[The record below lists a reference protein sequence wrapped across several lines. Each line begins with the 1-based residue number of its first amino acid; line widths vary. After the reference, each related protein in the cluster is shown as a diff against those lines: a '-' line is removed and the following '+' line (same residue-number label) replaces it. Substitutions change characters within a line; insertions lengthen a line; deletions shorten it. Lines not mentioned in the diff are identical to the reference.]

1 MSGSRSVIVR
11 KDSGGPS
18 PRKRRRAERQPPV
31 ATQDFHV
38 VGVGASA
45 GGLESLERLFSRL
58 APDTGMAFVVL
69 QHLSPDFKTLMDELL
84 ARRTSMP
91 VHLADHDVEVAPNTV
106 YLLPPNKEMIIKGR
120 RLLLSD
126 KEPRQG
132 LALPIDV
139 FLRSLAQDVG
149 ERAIAVI
156 LSGSGS
162 DGSRGIQEVHRAG
175 GLVFCESSDTA
186 KFTGMPTSALKT
198 GVVDQSLSPED
209 IAAVISGIG
218 KPSLAHEPSRPV
230 PRLGVDAVLQLLH
243 DEYGIDFSHYKAT
256 TVERRIER
264 RLSLNRSL
272 NLEAYLEQL
281 RTDPRELN
289 SLYEDLLIGVT
300 RFFRDDDAFSVLA
313 ERVIGELVERSA
325 PNEQIRVWVPGCA
338 TGQEAYSMAMLL
350 FEALTSR
357 DRPVNVKILA
367 SDVHKASLTYASAGL
382 YPEEQLAGIS
392 QTRMDR
398 FFTRKPAGFQISQD
412 LRDLIVFCPHNLL
425 RDAPF
430 TRMDMISCRN
440 LLIYFQPHAQ
450 KTVLTLFHFCLKPRG
465 VLFLGSSES
474 PGGLVD
480 EFDVIDEHAKIFRK
494 RRDIALPRDLKLPL
508 ARPGAPPRLYPP
520 PTAANA
526 NAGLL
531 TLYDRL
537 LDQFMPAGFL
547 VQADGELVDT
557 FGGAETLLKPKPRR
571 PSQNI
576 LEMLSDDLRTLVSGT
591 IHRLRR
597 DVTPVRFTNVR
608 VEGLDK
614 PVAVAATPV
623 ADASG
628 TLTHAFIA
636 IHQDGVRADGVGTAA
651 APATTTYEDV
661 AQTHTT
667 ALLSELA
674 FTKENLQATIQE
686 LETTNE
692 ELQATNEELMASNEE
707 LQSTNEELHSVNE
720 ELYTV
725 NAEYQKKNAEL
736 QELNDDFEHLLDR
749 TDVGTMFL
757 DRDLCIRKFTP
768 RIADTFDILP
778 QDIGRPL
785 RTFHHRLTHDT
796 LLQDVE
802 RVSRDG
808 VTVETQTWDD
818 RGRCYFLRILRYR
831 ARRPEPQH
839 AIATA
844 VDRPLASDGV
854 VITLTE
860 ISALE
865 QARSKLAELSA
876 IVKSSDDAIIGHSL
890 DGTVTSWNAGAT
902 RLFGH
907 DEVEAVGQHVSALYP
922 VALRA
927 NLERFIK
934 KIKEGAPVDRLDTI
948 ETMASGRTEV
958 SVTFSPIRDGAGK
971 AVGVSAIARD
981 ITALVSARR
990 ELSEREERI
999 RLLLD
1004 STAEAIYGID
1014 LSGVCTF
1021 CNVACARMV
1030 GADSPAALIGRQ
1042 VHSLIHHSHPD
1053 GSPYPAERSPIY
1065 DAMRNHVEAHVDS
1078 EVIWRLDG
1086 THFPAEYWAH
1096 PIHRDG
1102 QVLGAVI
1109 TFIDITE
1116 RKRAER
1122 EIQEGVRR
1130 REQFLAMLSHELRN
1144 PLSAVLN
1151 AAELLRMPGTDIG
1164 IQDRA
1169 ANVIAR
1175 QGRHM
1180 ARLLDDLLDVSRI
1193 TRGRI
1198 TLHRELVDLRE
1209 ASRAAL
1215 ESAAPLVQER
1225 KITLVV
1231 SLPEQPLVVDGDPAR
1246 LQQIQ
1251 ANLLS
1256 NAVKYS
1262 PPGSTVHFT
1271 VSRDRNEAV
1280 VRVRDR
1286 GRGIEPEVLPR
1297 IFELFV
1303 QGQQSIER
1311 PEGGLGIGLTLLRA
1325 LVDLHGGHVSAS
1337 SDGRDRGSE
1346 FVVRL
1351 PLARAAATA
1360 MPGGQAAPAR
1370 AVRTVV
1376 VVEDQDDARQM
1387 LSMLLESRGLEVSV
1401 AADGIDG
1408 AELIE
1413 RLQPDLALVDLG
1425 LPRLDG
1431 YSVARRV
1438 RAANPH
1444 VCLVA
1449 LTGYGQDADVRAAL
1463 EAGFDEHL
1471 TKPADPDQLDA
1482 VLTGRSAGL
1491 ETKLEDK
1498 DRHAAIGESGE
1509 WSVT

>member
-1 MSGSRSVIVR
+1 VR
-11 KDSGGPS
+11 KDSGGQS
-18 PRKRRRAERQPPV
+18 LRKRRRAEAAPEP
-31 ATQDFHV
+31 AAEKFHV

-58 APDTGMAFVVL
+58 APETGMAFVVI

-91 VHLADHDVEVAPNTV
+91 VRLAQHGVAIEPNTV
-106 YLLPPNKEMIIKGR
+106 YLLPPNKEMTIKQR
-120 RLLLSD
+120 RLLLSN

-139 FLRSLAQDVG
+139 FFRSLAQDVG
-149 ERAIAVI
+149 ERSIAVI

-162 DGSRGIQEVHRAG
+162 DGSRGIQDVHRAG
-175 GLVFCESSDTA
+175 GLVFTESSDTA

-198 GVVDQSLSPED
+198 GVVDQVLSPEG
-209 IAAVISGIG
+209 IAAAISGIG
-218 KPSLAHEPSRPV
+218 KPSLDEAPSGSV
-230 PRLGVDAVLQLLH
+230 PRSEVEAILQLLH
-243 DEYGIDFSHYKAT
+243 DDYGIDFSHYKAT

-264 RLSLNRSL
+264 RLALNHSL
-272 NLEAYLEQL
+272 NLDAYLEQL
-281 RTDPRELN
+281 RSDPRELN

-300 RFFRDDDAFSVLA
+300 RFFRDEDAFSVLA
-313 ERVIGELVERSA
+313 ERVIAELVERSA
-325 PNEQIRVWVPGCA
+325 PNEQIRIWVPGCA
-338 TGQEAYSMAMLL
+338 TGQEAYSIAMLL

-367 SDVHKASLTYASAGL
+367 SDVHKASLNVASAGI
-382 YPEEQLAGIS
+382 YPEEQVAGLS
-392 QTRMDR
+392 LTRMER
-398 FFTRKPAGFQISQD
+398 FFTRKPGGFQISQD

-430 TRMDMISCRN
+430 TRLDLISCRN

-450 KTVLTLFHFCLKPRG
+450 KTVFTLFHFCLKPRG
-465 VLFLGSSES
+465 ILFLGSSES
-474 PGGLVD
+474 PGGLID

-508 ARPGAPPRLYPP
+508 ARPGAPPRLFPP
-520 PTAANA
+520 PAAGNA

-547 VQADGELVDT
+547 VQADGQLVDT
-557 FGGAETLLKPKPRR
+557 FGGAEKILKPKPRR

-608 VEGLDK
+608 VDGFDQ

-623 ADASG
+623 ADANG
-628 TLTHAFIA
+628 MLTHAFIA
-636 IHQDGVRADGVGTAA
+636 IHQDGTRPEGTGTTH
-651 APATTTYEDV
+651 APATTTYADV

-674 FTKENLQATIQE
+674 FTKENLQATIEE

-768 RIADTFDILP
+768 RIADTFDVLP

-785 RTFHHRLTHDT
+785 RTFHHRLTHQT

-808 VTVETQTWDD
+808 VTIETQTWDD

-831 ARRPEPQH
+831 ARRPDASHTNAP
-839 AIATA
+839 AT
-844 VDRPLASDGV
+844 DRPLASDGV

-876 IVKSSDDAIIGHSL
+876 IVKSSDDAIIGHAL
-890 DGTVTSWNAGAT
+890 DGTITSWNAGAT
-902 RLFGH
+902 RLFGVAEA
-907 DEVEAVGQHVSALYP
+907 DAVGHHVSAIYQPTLS
-922 VALRA
+922 AELD
-927 NLERFIK
+927 RFIK
-934 KIKEGAPVDRLDTI
+934 KLKEGAPIDRLDTI
-948 ETMASGRTEV
+948 ETIANGTRAEV
-958 SVTFSPIRDGAGK
+958 SLTFSPIRDGAGT

-990 ELSEREERI
+990 ELTEREERI

-1021 CNVACARMV
+1021 CNAACARMV
-1030 GADSPAALIGRQ
+1030 GAESPAVLVGRQ
-1042 VHSLIHHSHPD
+1042 VHALIHHSHPD
-1053 GSPYPAERSPIY
+1053 GSSYPAERSPIY
-1065 DAMRNHVEAHVDS
+1065 DAMRNHVEVHVDS
-1078 EVIWRLDG
+1078 EVVWRFDG
-1086 THFPAEYWAH
+1086 TSFPAEYWAH
-1096 PIHRDG
+1096 PIYREDE
-1102 QVLGAVI
+1102 VIGAVV

-1122 EIQEGVRR
+1122 EIHEGVRR

-1151 AAELLRMPGTDIG
+1151 AAQLLRMNGVNTAT
-1164 IQDRA
+1164 QDRA
-1169 ANVIAR
+1169 ASVIAR

-1209 ASRAAL
+1209 TSKAAL

-1225 KITLVV
+1225 KTELVV
-1231 SLPEQPLVVDGDPAR
+1231 SLPERPLIVDGDPAR

-1251 ANLLS
+1251 ANLVS

-1262 PPGSTVHFT
+1262 PTGSTVHYT
-1271 VSRDRNEAV
+1271 VAREQDEAV
-1280 VRVRDR
+1280 IRVRDH

-1325 LVDLHGGHVSAS
+1325 LVDLHGGRVSAA
-1337 SDGRDRGSE
+1337 SDGPDRGSE
-1346 FVVRL
+1346 FTVWL
-1351 PLARAAATA
+1351 PLARTS
-1360 MPGGQAAPAR
+1360 QAAIRDGRVPATR
-1370 AVRTVV
+1370 SVQRVV

-1387 LSMLLESRGLEVSV
+1387 LSMLLESRGLEVST
-1401 AADGIDG
+1401 AADGLDG
-1408 AELIE
+1408 AALIE
-1413 RLQPDLALVDLG
+1413 RMRPDLALVDLG
-1425 LPRLDG
+1425 LPRMDG
-1431 YSVARRV
+1431 YNVARRV
-1438 RAANPH
+1438 RAGNADIY
-1444 VCLVA
+1444 LVA
-1449 LTGYGQDADVRAAL
+1449 LTGYGQDTDVRAAMD
-1463 EAGFDEHL
+1463 AGFDEHL
-1471 TKPADPDQLDA
+1471 TKPADPELLDA
-1482 VLTGRSAGL
+1482 VLTGRNVGL
-1491 ETKLEDK
+1491 KGKLGEGDSE
-1498 DRHAAIGESGE
+1498 GPVSESGE

>member
-1 MSGSRSVIVR
+1 VR
-11 KDSGGPS
+11 KDSGGQS
-18 PRKRRRAERQPPV
+18 PRKRRRAGPAPEL
-31 ATQDFHV
+31 AAKDFHI

-91 VHLADHDVEVAPNTV
+91 VRLADHGVEIEPNTV
-106 YLLPPNKEMIIKGR
+106 YLLPPNKEMTIKER
-120 RLLLSD
+120 RLLLST

-139 FLRSLAQDVG
+139 FLSSLAHDVG
-149 ERAIAVI
+149 ERSIAVI

-162 DGSRGIQEVHRAG
+162 DGSRGIQDIHRAG
-175 GLVFCESSDTA
+175 GLVFSESSETA
-186 KFTGMPTSALKT
+186 KFTGMPSSAVKT
-198 GVVDQSLSPED
+198 GVVDQVLSPED
-209 IAAVISGIG
+209 IAAVITGIG
-218 KPSLAHEPSRPV
+218 KPSLAHDPTHPV
-230 PRLGVDAVLQLLH
+230 PRPGVEAVLQLLH
-243 DEYGIDFSHYKAT
+243 DDYGIDFSHYKAT

-264 RLSLNRSL
+264 RLSLNHSRDL
-272 NLEAYLEQL
+272 DTYLEQL

-300 RFFRDDDAFSVLA
+300 RFFRDEDAFSVLA
-313 ERVIGELVERSA
+313 ERVITELVERSA
-325 PNEQIRVWVPGCA
+325 PNEQIRIWVPGCA
-338 TGQEAYSMAMLL
+338 TGQEAYSIAMLL

-367 SDVHKASLTYASAGL
+367 SDVHKASLSFASAGL
-382 YPEEQLAGIS
+382 YPEEQLAGLS
-392 QTRMDR
+392 QTRMER

-430 TRMDMISCRN
+430 TRLDLISCRN

-450 KTVLTLFHFCLKPRG
+450 KTVFTLFHFCLKPRG

-474 PGGLVD
+474 PGGLID

-508 ARPGAPPRLYPP
+508 ARPGAPPRLFPP
-520 PTAANA
+520 PAATNA

-547 VQADGELVDT
+547 VQADGQLVDT
-557 FGGAETLLKPKPRR
+557 FGGAEKILKPKPRR

-576 LEMLSDDLRTLVSGT
+576 LEMLSDDMRTLVSGT

-608 VEGLDK
+608 VDGFDA

-623 ADASG
+623 ADANG
-628 TLTHAFIA
+628 VLTHAFIA
-636 IHQDGVRADGVGTAA
+636 IQQNGTSGDAGSSP
-651 APATTTYEDV
+651 APSTTTYEDL

-674 FTKENLQATIQE
+674 FTKENLQTTIQE

-768 RIADTFDILP
+768 RIADTFDILA

-785 RTFHHRLTHDT
+785 RTFHHRLTHPT

-808 VTVETQTWDD
+808 ATIEAQTWDD

-831 ARRPEPQH
+831 ARRPEAADTVAP
-839 AIATA
+839 AT
-844 VDRPLASDGV
+844 DRPLASDGV

-876 IVKSSDDAIIGHSL
+876 IVKSSDDAIIGHAL
-890 DGTVTSWNAGAT
+890 DGRVTSWNAGAT
-902 RLFGH
+902 RLFGLA
-907 DEVEAVGQHVSALYP
+907 EAEAVGRHVSTIYP
-922 VALRA
+922 PTLGAELDRFVKK
-927 NLERFIK
+927 LED
-934 KIKEGAPVDRLDTI
+934 GAPIDRLDTI
-948 ETMASGRTEV
+948 ETIANGTRAEV
-958 SVTFSPIRDGAGK
+958 SLTFSPIRDGAGR

-990 ELSEREERI
+990 ELTEREERI

-1021 CNVACARMV
+1021 CNAACARMV
-1030 GADSPAALIGRQ
+1030 GAESPAALIGRQ
-1042 VHSLIHHSHPD
+1042 VHSLIHHSHAD
-1053 GSPYPAERSPIY
+1053 GSSYPAERSPIY
-1065 DAMRNHVEAHVDS
+1065 DAMRNHVEVHVDS
-1078 EVIWRLDG
+1078 EVVWRLDG
-1086 THFPAEYWAH
+1086 TSFPAEYWAH
-1096 PIHRDG
+1096 PIHRDDA
-1102 QVLGAVI
+1102 VIGAVV

-1116 RKRAER
+1116 RKHAER
-1122 EIQEGVRR
+1122 EIHEGVRR

-1151 AAELLRMPGTDIG
+1151 AAQLLRMKGVNPGT
-1164 IQDRA
+1164 QDRA

-1209 ASRAAL
+1209 ASKAAL

-1225 KITLVV
+1225 KTELVV
-1231 SLPEQPLVVDGDPAR
+1231 SLPEQPLIVDGDPAR

-1251 ANLLS
+1251 ANLVS

-1262 PPGSTVHFT
+1262 PIGSTVHFT
-1271 VSRDRNEAV
+1271 VAREHDDAV
-1280 VRVRDR
+1280 IRVRDH

-1325 LVDLHGGHVSAS
+1325 LVDLHGGRVSAA
-1337 SDGRDRGSE
+1337 SDGPGRGSE
-1346 FVVRL
+1346 FTVWL
-1351 PLARAAATA
+1351 PLARTSH
-1360 MPGGQAAPAR
+1360 PAVQDGWVPASR
-1370 AVRTVV
+1370 SVHRVV

-1387 LSMLLESRGLEVSV
+1387 LSMLLESRGLEVAT
-1401 AADGIDG
+1401 AADGIEG
-1408 AELIE
+1408 VALIE
-1413 RLQPDLALVDLG
+1413 RMRPDLALVDLG

-1431 YSVARRV
+1431 YDVARRV
-1438 RAANPH
+1438 RASNGEIY
-1444 VCLVA
+1444 LVA
-1449 LTGYGQDADVRAAL
+1449 LTGYGQDTDVRAAMD
-1463 EAGFDEHL
+1463 AGFDEHL
-1471 TKPADPDQLDA
+1471 TKPADPELLDA
-1482 VLTGRSAGL
+1482 VLTGRNAGL
-1491 ETKLEDK
+1491 KAKLGE
-1498 DRHAAIGESGE
+1498 GEVEGPVSESGE